1 MSYLKSTHLWASLL
15 ICVLLAYNFAL
26 QEESSMPSLHP
37 CMFLVLNSVSPHDF
51 NSPSEFLSRCRH
63 VGATPGHIFFT
74 LWLVIPYSWRFPAY
88 FSFFQNPLYLY
99 WCIDDG
105 ALVSLDQ
112 KKHNNHPKKPEKT
125 RIQNN
130 KSPITDEDHSSCS
143 SAIRSCTPKAIACSA
158 HGGPSRNGFQ
168 EGRLLHFVCVSRP
181 TTSYR
186 FGRFG

>member
-1 MSYLKSTHLWASLL
+1 
-15 ICVLLAYNFAL
+15 
-26 QEESSMPSLHP
+26 MPSLHP

-63 VGATPGHIFFT
+63 VGATPGHIFHTLASDPLFMAIPGILFVFPESTIFIDALMTACFT
-74 LWLVIPYSWRFPAY
+74 Y
-88 FSFFQNPLYLY
+88 
-99 WCIDDG
+99 
-105 ALVSLDQ
+105 Q

-130 KSPITDEDHSSCS
+130 KSPITDKDHSSCS

-168 EGRLLHFVCVSRP
+168 EGRLLYFVCVSRP